1 MLTKESHELI
11 QFCLGNSDIKSLLR
25 NKQLR
30 LLFDSLKQQSY
41 KNSIVKINHGN
52 KSFPQSYFLEKSLS
66 TKLSEEKDTLTLYW
80 KTTNSYDYSV
90 TCELNIYLQDRDK
103 PLPNTELLVKALSFL
118 FSFTD
123 KDRKFTIHLAL
134 LNDKKLIRKNLRHI
148 TKKN

>member
-11 QFCLGNSDIKSLLR
+11 QFCLGNSDIKSLLK

-66 TKLSEEKDTLTLYW
+66 TKLSEEKDTLTLHW
-80 KTTNSYDYSV
+80 KK
-90 TCELNIYLQDRDK
+90 I
-103 PLPNTELLVKALSFL
+103 
-118 FSFTD
+118 
-123 KDRKFTIHLAL
+123 
-134 LNDKKLIRKNLRHI
+134 KNHN
-148 TKKN
+148 K